1 MRTPKVSVVMP
12 VYNGEL
18 YMCAAIESILKQTF
32 TDFEL
37 IIINDGSS
45 DSSSKIIESFSDP
58 RIVYIN
64 NSENTGL
71 AKVRNKGLDVVR
83 GEYIAWLDCDDISL
97 PTRLEKQV
105 NLLDVNLDIGICGT
119 WVKTID
125 GESEN
130 IWRYPTD
137 SGFIRARMLFDDPL
151 ATSSVMLRAACIS
164 VQRLRFNLDYPP
176 AEDYELWERISR
188 EWDVTNIPEV
198 LTYYRIHP
206 MQTSVVKEIQQ
217 KASVWE
223 IQKRMLAQLGIEPT
237 KEEKLLVLDI
247 GVGWRFI
254 PEIERVLSSKKWLE
268 KLEAANCKRN
278 LFSSESFKYVLAER
292 WFLVTAA
299 AAHHGLKV
307 WKIYYQSE
315 LSRWS
320 NRSYWRLA
328 KLFVL
333 CLKRRILCRD

>member
-1 MRTPKVSVVMP
+1 MP

-18 YMCAAIESILKQTF
+18 YVSAAIKSILEQTF
-32 TDFEL
+32 SDFEF

-71 AKVRNKGLDVVR
+71 AKVRNKGLDLIR

-97 PTRLEKQV
+97 PARLEKQIK
-105 NLLDVNLDIGICGT
+105 LLDERPNIGICGT
-119 WVKTID
+119 WVKTIS

-137 SGFIRARMLFDDPL
+137 SGFIRAQMLFDDPL
-151 ATSSVMLRAACIS
+151 ATSSVMLRASCIS
-164 VQRLRFNLDYPP
+164 AQRLRFNLDYQLG
-176 AEDYELWERISR
+176 EDYELWERISR

-206 MQTSVVKEIQQ
+206 MQTSRVKAIQQ

-223 IQKRMLAQLGIEPT
+223 IQKRMLVQLGIEPT
-237 KEEKLLVLDI
+237 QEERLLALDL
-247 GVGWRFI
+247 GVGWHFI
-254 PEIERVLSSKKWLE
+254 PEIERVLSSKMWLE
-268 KLEAANCKRN
+268 KLEAANHTKN
-278 LFSSESFKYVLAER
+278 IFISESFRQVLADR

-307 WKIYYQSE
+307 WKIYYGSK
-315 LSRWS
+315 LSGCS
-320 NRSYWRLA
+320 IRSFWRLA

-333 CLKRRILCRD
+333 CLKHGRQRSD